1 MRNLIHRSIKW
12 QIIVAFMAY
21 ILLTIL
27 LVVFLNVGFLERFY
41 LHDKEEKLLTGY
53 ETFFP
58 DVSVTAAVDTIQYCN
73 TNNIVFLLTN
83 MGQRDS
89 YIGNVSYDD
98 YQKISARLFGYMSG
112 LEAPADRILHS
123 TDQYT
128 IQYNRDDEMKIDY
141 LELWGIVSA
150 NDTNY
155 AYIFRTP
162 WESIAS
168 SVRVSNQFYL
178 FIGGIMAALGVGFA
192 SLFASRITRPLTE
205 LTQISQRMANLDFEA
220 RYTSGGDDEIG
231 TLGHNFNR
239 MSSTL
244 EETISELKTANN
256 ELQKDIE
263 KKEQIDEM
271 RKEFLSNV
279 SHELKTPI
287 ALIQGYAEGLQEN
300 INDDPE
306 SRAFYCEVI
315 MDEASKM
322 NQMVK
327 KLLTLNQLE
336 FGNNQV
342 SMERFDLT
350 DLIQGVIQSSQL
362 LAQQAQAEILFAQ
375 TEPLY
380 VWGDEFMLEQ
390 VVTNYLTN
398 AIHYVKNEKK
408 IEIRC
413 QEENGKIRTTVFN
426 TGDAIPE
433 EELDKIWVKFYK
445 VDKARTREYGGS
457 GIGLSIVKAVMESM
471 NQQCGVVNYDNG
483 VAFWFTLDH
492 TSTEGQEQ
500 LRSSG

>member
-89 YIGNVSYDD
+89 YIENVSYDD

-178 FIGGIMAALGVGFA
+178 FIGGIMAALGV
-192 SLFASRITRPLTE
+192 
-205 LTQISQRMANLDFEA
+205 
-220 RYTSGGDDEIG
+220 
-231 TLGHNFNR
+231 
-239 MSSTL
+239 
-244 EETISELKTANN
+244 
-256 ELQKDIE
+256 
-263 KKEQIDEM
+263 
-271 RKEFLSNV
+271 
-279 SHELKTPI
+279 
-287 ALIQGYAEGLQEN
+287 
-300 INDDPE
+300 
-306 SRAFYCEVI
+306 
-315 MDEASKM
+315 
-322 NQMVK
+322 
-327 KLLTLNQLE
+327 
-336 FGNNQV
+336 
-342 SMERFDLT
+342 
-350 DLIQGVIQSSQL
+350 
-362 LAQQAQAEILFAQ
+362 
-375 TEPLY
+375 
-380 VWGDEFMLEQ
+380 
-390 VVTNYLTN
+390 
-398 AIHYVKNEKK
+398 
-408 IEIRC
+408 
-413 QEENGKIRTTVFN
+413 
-426 TGDAIPE
+426 
-433 EELDKIWVKFYK
+433 
-445 VDKARTREYGGS
+445 
-457 GIGLSIVKAVMESM
+457 
-471 NQQCGVVNYDNG
+471 
-483 VAFWFTLDH
+483 
-492 TSTEGQEQ
+492 
-500 LRSSG
+500 

>member
-1 MRNLIHRSIKW
+1 MRNLIRRSIKW
-12 QIIVAFMAY
+12 QIITAFVAF

-27 LVVFLNVGFLERFY
+27 LVVCLNVGFLERFY
-41 LHDKEEKLLTGY
+41 LRDKENRLLAGY

-58 DVSVTAAVDTIQYCN
+58 DMSVSAAVDTIQYCN
-73 TNNIVFLLTN
+73 ANNISFVLTDL
-83 MGQRDS
+83 GHPDS

-98 YQKISARLFGYMSG
+98 YQKISSRLFGYMSQ
-112 LEAPADRILHS
+112 LEPPADRVLEK
-123 TDQYT
+123 TDNYT
-128 IQYNRDDEMKIDY
+128 IQYNRDDDMKIDY
-141 LELWGIVSA
+141 LELWGIISSA
-150 NDTNY
+150 DTNY

-178 FIGGIMAALGVGFA
+178 LIGGIMTVLGIGFVG
-192 SLFASRITRPLTE
+192 LFASRITRPLTE

-231 TLGHNFNR
+231 TLGHNFNQ
-239 MSSTL
+239 MSATL
-244 EETISELKTANN
+244 EEVISELKTANN

-263 KKEQIDEM
+263 KKELIDEM

-306 SRAFYCEVI
+306 SRAFYCDVI
-315 MDEASKM
+315 IDEASKM

-350 DLIQGVIQSSQL
+350 DLIHGVIQSSRL
-362 LAQQAQAEILFAQ
+362 LAQQAGARILFGQEA
-375 TEPLY
+375 PLY
-380 VWGDEFMLEQ
+380 VWGDEFMVEE

-398 AIHYVKNEKK
+398 AIHYVKNEMK

-413 QEENGKIRTTVFN
+413 REENGKILTTVFN

-457 GIGLSIVKAVMESM
+457 GIGLSIVKAIMDSM
-471 NQQCGVVNYDNG
+471 NQQCGVTNYDNG

-500 LRSSG
+500 LKSSG